1 MHINKIKHTYNKT
14 ENADIKYSDSA
25 TIVKKVVKEL
35 IRSMNLVSINLNN
48 KDHEIKS
55 KHFRKSLMLIYTL
68 QTSLDFEKAEKFC
81 AEIFQVYE
89 MCRKNLIN
97 GYTKRVKGVIDK
109 AVYWLEELFF
119 SVNQKIDKQ
128 NG

>member
-1 MHINKIKHTYNKT
+1 MVLCFIALGEINAQSEDYAKYYNKA
-14 ENADIKYSDSA
+14 N
-25 TIVKKVVKEL
+25 
-35 IRSMNLVSINLNN
+35 
-48 KDHEIKS
+48 
-55 KHFRKSLMLIYTL
+55 SL
-68 QTSLDFEKAEKFC
+68 SESDFEKAEKFC